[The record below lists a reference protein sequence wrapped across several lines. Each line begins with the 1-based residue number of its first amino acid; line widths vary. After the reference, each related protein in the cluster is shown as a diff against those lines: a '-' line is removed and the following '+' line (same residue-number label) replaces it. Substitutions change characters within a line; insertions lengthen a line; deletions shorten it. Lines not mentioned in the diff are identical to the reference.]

1 MGDALSHLWYKK
13 NSCASRCHPS
23 EQCTR
28 DSSSTCA
35 IKKKTDRSTQRGHA
49 SPPSCSQSV
58 RWTSNPLHALK
69 SCSVGV
75 ASHTYGWI
83 RNIFDCYP
91 RATTGTSAR
100 VRLPLRAVNVAASW
114 TCKRIHRVW
123 TTPPTPP
130 ALQPSQPAYLPPQSR
145 CSLRESASNKVGSAP
160 MLRLSAHGAHCCRP
174 QRFHRAPFFYSG
186 ACQDDALRGALS
198 Y

>member
-1 MGDALSHLWYKK
+1 MK
-13 NSCASRCHPS
+13 
-23 EQCTR
+23 
-28 DSSSTCA
+28 
-35 IKKKTDRSTQRGHA
+35 IKKRLIVQRGHA
-49 SPPSCSQSV
+49 SPSSCSRSV
-58 RWTSNPLHALK
+58 RWTSNPLHALR

-75 ASHTYGWI
+75 TSHTYGWI
-83 RNIFDCYP
+83 RNIFDSHP

-100 VRLPLRAVNVAASW
+100 VRLPLGTVNVAASW

-145 CSLRESASNKVGSAP
+145 CSLRESASNKVGNAP
-160 MLRLSAHGAHCCRP
+160 VLRLSAHGAHCRRP

-186 ACQDDALRGALS
+186 KTTHSAALS
-198 Y
+198 RIEKRRHFSTCSQPPLLS